1 MLNYIAE
8 NMMSEQDKKK
18 LMDEFAK
25 FDLNKD
31 GLLTKEELLKVYTT
45 MLPSDQAAEEVDNI
59 FKKID

>member
-18 LMDEFAK
+18 LMDEFQK

-45 MLPSDQAAEEVDNI
+45 MLPSDKANEEVEII
-59 FKKID
+59 FKKLD